1 MVRIHPSLLAAD
13 LTRLSEAVSIA
24 EAAGV
29 AALQVDVMD
38 GHFVPNLTFGPK
50 TVEDLRKHTNLPL
63 EVHLMVFEPEKW
75 IEPFYKAGANSL
87 IAHYEATS
95 QLNEFIEQCR
105 SLNLICGVALNPA
118 TGIEVMEKLVRDID
132 ILLLMG
138 VNPGF
143 HGQQMFP
150 FLPEK
155 VKDSNKLFKAL
166 NPRLLIEVDGGV
178 NETNAFSLIK
188 EGADILILG
197 ASFYLNPHRNEFV
210 KQLLQLSS
218 TQKT

>member
-13 LTRLSEAVSIA
+13 LTHLREAILMA
-24 EAAGV
+24 EEAG
-29 AALQVDVMD
+29 ASAIQIDVMD

-50 TVEDLRKHTNLPL
+50 MVEDIRKQTSLPL
-63 EVHLMVFEPEKW
+63 EVHLMVYEPIKW

-87 IAHYEATS
+87 IAHYEATPH
-95 QLNEFIEQCR
+95 LDKFIQQCQD
-105 SLNLICGVALNPA
+105 LDLICGVALNPA
-118 TGIEVMEKLVRDID
+118 TDIAVVEKLVKNIN

-143 HGQQMFP
+143 HGQPMVP
-150 FLPEK
+150 HLPEK
-155 VKDSNKLFKAL
+155 VKKSKAWFKDI

-178 NETNAFSLIK
+178 NETTAPTLIQ

-197 ASFYLNPHRNEFV
+197 ASFYLNPKRREFV
-210 KQLLQLSS
+210 KHLYQLSS
-218 TQKT
+218 T